1 MRYVMMNARNLKE
14 AINIWK
20 QTNNTLGMNFMFGSA
35 ADGKAIAM

>member
-14 AINIWK
+14 ALTIWK
-20 QTNNTLGMNFMFGSA
+20 QTNNTLGMNFMIGSA